1 MKRKQIKAAL
11 AAYNYKM
18 IGPSWHK
25 SEKHKNILFIAYDEW
40 GMCYQFYINM
50 KHKMAIRTMMTD
62 ADIQLEPIDAA
73 YMFFE
78 EV

>member
-1 MKRKQIKAAL
+1 MNRKQIKAAL

-25 SEKHKNILFIAYDEW
+25 SEKHKSALFVAYDEC

-50 KHKMAIRTMMTD
+50 KRKTAMRTMMTD
-62 ADIQLEPIDAA
+62 VDIRLELIDVA

-78 EV
+78 EI